1 MLRVNHFESP
11 RSLYH
16 YLFPTRT
23 AILGYKWYNKL
34 INSVPEKPISPLHI
48 YIYIYIHIPLKPRC
62 LRCPIYIPVSQDFSP
77 SSNPPNSSG
86 ILGNP
91 PRLFG
96 DDLHRDGVVG
106 LRRFVFLWADEHTP
120 DITRGNDL
128 PGPGGMVTS
137 KWLQLAYGLSICVYV
152 CIYIYIYVYIY
163 ILYIYTYY
171 IYIYVCVYIC
181 MYM

>member
-48 YIYIYIHIPLKPRC
+48 YIYICFFHIPLKP
-62 LRCPIYIPVSQDFSP
+62 RCPIYIPVSQDFSP
-77 SSNPPNSSG
+77 SSNPPESSG
-86 ILGNP
+86 IPRAFLGTIYTEMESLAFADSSFSGPMSIRQISPAEMICLDREGWSP
-91 PRLFG
+91 PNG
-96 DDLHRDGVVG
+96 C
-106 LRRFVFLWADEHTP
+106 
-120 DITRGNDL
+120 N
-128 PGPGGMVTS
+128 
-137 KWLQLAYGLSICVYV
+137 WLMAYLYV
-152 CIYIYIYVYIY
+152 CVYIYIYVYIIAY
-163 ILYIYTYY
+163 ACICNY
-171 IYIYVCVYIC
+171 IYIYIYIC